1 MRGTVP
7 SKKEKEKRKMVMEDH
22 TYDRCILYTCV
33 ESLMMKHIILYIY
46 MLNLKMPKDGDV
58 GLCKPKQKNSLNL

>member
-1 MRGTVP
+1 
-7 SKKEKEKRKMVMEDH
+7 MVMEDH

-33 ESLMMKHIILYIY
+33 ESLIMKHIILYIY

-58 GLCKPKQKNSLNL
+58 GLCKPKKKKFSKFIVLIAECNVS